1 MTRIGDLFTRLD
13 RPAFIAYLVAGHPD
27 SAGCTAAARAV
38 TDGGADIL
46 ELGMPFSDP
55 VADGPTIQHA
65 HTRALDAGM
74 TVDRYFDAVRGIR
87 KSSEIPLVLMVY
99 CNTVHRRGVERF
111 YREAREAGAD
121 GILIVDMPPEEG
133 ERALAAGRENH
144 LDQIFLV
151 APSTSDERLGLVA
164 GAGSGFLYLAS
175 LLGVTGVRDR
185 LSGEASRLIGR
196 ARLRTRLPLAVG
208 FGISRPEHARALAE
222 AGADGI
228 IVGSAIV
235 DLVETYAGDPDR
247 MAREIRR
254 FVAGMRD
261 ALGG

>member
-1 MTRIGDLFTRLD
+1 MTRIGNLFNSLD

-27 SAGCTAAARAV
+27 TTGFLAAARAV
-38 TDGGADIL
+38 MDGGADLL
-46 ELGMPFSDP
+46 EVGMPFSDP
-55 VADGPTIQHA
+55 IADGPTIQHA
-65 HTRALDAGM
+65 HTRALGAGM

-87 KSSEIPLVLMVY
+87 GISEIPLVLMVY

-121 GILIVDMPPEEG
+121 AVLIVDMPPEEG
-133 ERALAAGRENH
+133 ERALAAARENG

-164 GAGSGFLYLAS
+164 GSGSGFLYLAS
-175 LLGVTGVRDR
+175 LLGVTGARDR
-185 LSGEASRLIGR
+185 LSGEVSRLI
-196 ARLRTRLPLAVG
+196 ARVRPHTRLPLAVG
-208 FGISRPEHARALAE
+208 FGISLPEHARALAE

-235 DLVETYAGDPDR
+235 DLVERNAGDPDR
-247 MAREIRR
+247 MAREIRG
-254 FVAGMRD
+254 FVAGMRK

>member
-1 MTRIGDLFTRLD
+1 MSRIGELFRGLD

-27 SAGCTAAARAV
+27 TAGFPAAARAV
-38 TDGGADIL
+38 IDGGADIL

-65 HTRALDAGM
+65 HTRALEAGM
-74 TVDRYFDAVRGIR
+74 TVDRYFDGVRGIR
-87 KSSEIPLVLMVY
+87 EVSGIPLVLMVY

-111 YREAREAGAD
+111 YREAMDAGAD
-121 GILIVDMPPEEG
+121 AVLIVDMPPEEG
-133 ERALAAGRENH
+133 ERALAAARENH

-151 APSTSDERLGLVA
+151 APTTSEERLILIA
-164 GAGSGFLYLAS
+164 GSGSGFLYLAS
-175 LLGVTGVRDR
+175 LLGVTGARDR
-185 LSGEASRLIGR
+185 LSGEASRLISR
-196 ARLRTRLPLAVG
+196 VRPHTSLPLAVG
-208 FGISRPEHARALAE
+208 FGISRPEHARALRE

-235 DLVETYAGDPDR
+235 NLVETHAGDPDR
-247 MAREIRR
+247 MTREIRG

>member
-1 MTRIGDLFTRLD
+1 MTRIGNLFRSLH
-13 RPAFIAYLVAGHPD
+13 RPAFIAYLVAGQPD
-27 SAGCTAAARAV
+27 ATGFRAAARAV
-38 TDGGADIL
+38 VDGGADIL

-65 HTRALDAGM
+65 HTRSLGEGM
-74 TVDRYFDAVRGIR
+74 TVDRYFDAVRDIR
-87 KSSEIPLVLMVY
+87 KTSDIPLLLMVY

-121 GILIVDMPPEEG
+121 ALLIVDMPPEEA
-133 ERALAAGRENH
+133 ERALRAAMESG
-144 LDQIFLV
+144 LDQVFLV
-151 APSTSDERLGLVA
+151 APTTSDERLGLIA
-164 GAGSGFLYLAS
+164 RSGSGFLYLAS
-175 LLGVTGVRDR
+175 LLGVTGARDR

-196 ARLRTRLPLAVG
+196 VRPHTGLPLAVG

-235 DLVETYAGDPDR
+235 DLVETHAGDPDR
-247 MAREIRR
+247 MYQEIRA
-254 FVAGMRD
+254 FVSEMRK
-261 ALGG
+261 ALGD

>member
-1 MTRIGDLFTRLD
+1 MTRIGDLFGSLD

-27 SAGCTAAARAV
+27 PAGFPAAAQAV
-38 TDGGADIL
+38 ITGGADIL

-65 HTRALDAGM
+65 HTRALGAGT
-74 TVDRYFDAVRGIR
+74 TVDRYFAAVREIR
-87 KSSEIPLVLMVY
+87 RISEIPLVLMVY

-111 YREAREAGAD
+111 YREARGAGAD
-121 GILIVDMPPEEG
+121 GVLVVDMPPEEG
-133 ERALAAGRENH
+133 EQALAAARENG

-151 APSTSDERLGLVA
+151 APSTSDERLDLVA
-164 GAGSGFLYLAS
+164 NAGTGFLYLAS
-175 LLGVTGVRDR
+175 LLGVTGARDR
-185 LSGEASRLIGR
+185 LSGEASRLINR
-196 ARLRTRLPLAVG
+196 VRSHTRLPLAVG
-208 FGISRPEHARALAE
+208 FGISRPEHARALVG

-235 DLVETYAGDPDR
+235 QLVETHAGDPER
-247 MAREIRR
+247 MAREIRE
-254 FVAGMRD
+254 FVKGMRD